1 MDRIQA
7 MKVFLRVVEANSFV
21 RAAES
26 LSLPTSSVTELVKA
40 LEKHL
45 KARLLNRTTRSLSLT
60 PAGELYVLR
69 CREILDL
76 IETTE
81 NSLNQ
86 STQKPEGRLRVDMPS
101 GIAHSVILPNLKEF
115 IERFPGVYLNIG
127 VNDRQVD
134 LIQDGVDCV
143 IRTGK
148 LQNSTLVARRIK
160 DFNWVTCASPSY
172 LERHGI
178 PGVLEDLPTHNSV
191 HYFSNTSRHGNEFI
205 FLKNNEKVVVPINGA
220 MAVNET
226 ELYLKLC
233 LEGYGL
239 VQIAEILAIE
249 HLRAG
254 RLVEV
259 LSNFRP
265 APVPVSLVYPNQKLL
280 SPATRAFADWAIEL
294 FSRPSLGL

>member
-45 KARLLNRTTRSLSLT
+45 QARLLNRTTRSLSLT
-60 PAGELYVLR
+60 PAGELYFLR
-69 CREILDL
+69 CREIIDL
-76 IETTE
+76 IEATE

-86 STQKPEGRLRVDMPS
+86 STRKPVGRLRVDMPS
-101 GIAHSVILPNLKEF
+101 GIAHSVIFPHLKDF
-115 IERFPGVYLNIG
+115 IQKFPEIYLNIG

-148 LQNSTLVARRIK
+148 LQNSTLVAKRIK
-160 DFNWVTCASPSY
+160 DVNWITCASPSY
-172 LERHGI
+172 LENNGV
-178 PGVLEDLPTHNSV
+178 PTVLEDLSSHRSV
-191 HYFSNTSRHGNEFI
+191 HYFSNTNRHGNEFN
-205 FLKNNEKVVVPINGA
+205 FLKGNEKMTIPMNGA
-220 MAVNET
+220 VAVNET

-239 VQIAEILAIE
+239 VQLAEILVAD

-259 LSNFRP
+259 LSTFRP
-265 APVPVSLVYPNQKLL
+265 APVPVSLVYPHQKLL
-280 SPATRAFADWAIEL
+280 SPATRAFADWASEL
-294 FSRPSLGL
+294 FSRTSPGL

>member
-26 LSLPTSSVTELVKA
+26 LSLPTSSVTESVKA

-86 STQKPEGRLRVDMPS
+86 SAQKPEGRLRVDMPS

-115 IERFPGVYLNIG
+115 IDRFPGIYLNIG

-160 DFNWVTCASPSY
+160 DFNWVTCGSPSY

-178 PGVLEDLPTHNSV
+178 PNVLEDLSTHNSV
-191 HYFSNTSRHGNEFI
+191 HYLSNTNRHGNEFL
-205 FLKNNEKVVVPINGA
+205 FLKNHEKVVVPMNGA

-249 HLRAG
+249 HLRAD

-294 FSRPSLGL
+294 FSRSSLGL